1 MERSRHI
8 ESTRCG
14 TTVCCWAAQKHGSHF
29 HGRVLSDS
37 ARRSRGVGHHHDGAD
52 QSAMEPCPAPRRR
65 FEKAMHTGHSSPESV
80 QGTRRADRTAR
91 RRTSRT
97 SFPVVISCIS
107 EKGWTVRGLNPGPYT
122 SAASAKH
129 TRYHCANSPSLGG
142 VAWKQ
147 KHLIRFSKV
156 G

>member
-1 MERSRHI
+1 MNPRAVVQPCVVGLLRSMDPT
-8 ESTRCG
+8 ST
-14 TTVCCWAAQKHGSHF
+14 AGSYRILR
-29 HGRVLSDS
+29 GEAGLVR
-37 ARRSRGVGHHHDGAD
+37 RGVGHHHDGAD
-52 QSAMEPCPAPRRR
+52 QSAMEPCRRR
-65 FEKAMHTGHSSPESV
+65 FEKAIQGHSSPESV
-80 QGTRRADRTAR
+80 QGTRRADSTAR